1 MRRGTDRHTDG
12 RDQYTFRLMQAK
24 RNKEG
29 RSGAYLVDD
38 RALSAAD
45 RLQPSFA
52 QRRRFLGYAVEV
64 PVVVMAAVARP
75 ELAVGKSARRRHRS
89 AASLS
94 ALARSAETHAPRPC
108 PGPYKGIHTPKIAK
122 I

>member
-1 MRRGTDRHTDG
+1 MTNIH
-12 RDQYTFRLMQAK
+12 LPQAK

-29 RSGAYLVDD
+29 RSRAYLVDD

-64 PVVVMAAVARP
+64 SVVVMAAVARP
-75 ELAVGKSARRRHRS
+75 ELAIGKSARRRHRS

-94 ALARSAETHAPRPC
+94 ALALPKHTHRGRAQGRTKEFIP
-108 PGPYKGIHTPKIAK
+108 PKLPK
-122 I
+122 FRLNN